1 MQLGRYKITPI
12 ECGYLGLDGGSMF
25 GVVPKTLWEKTN
37 PSDESNRIKLAMRAM
52 LIQGD
57 GKNIIIDCG
66 AGHKLSEKFSDI
78 YALDY
83 SSVSLKSSLEKSGL
97 EPDEITDVV
106 LTHLHFDHT
115 GGATRNNGDGAIVAT
130 FPKATYYVHE
140 LQWETALNPSPRDKA
155 SYLSENYEVLLS
167 NNQLTFLKT
176 EGELF
181 KDIEG
186 IVVNGHTPGQ
196 VLLKITGGDDVML
209 YCADLFPTSSHIP
222 LPYIMAYD
230 LTPLETMKEK
240 ERVLDQA
247 VSENWIMFY
256 EHDPYRVATRAI
268 KDEKGFRA
276 GEEVTI

>member
-66 AGHKLSEKFSDI
+66 AGHKLSEKFSEI

-83 SSVSLKSSLEKSGL
+83 SSASLKSSLEKSGL

-115 GGATRNNGDGAIVAT
+115 GGATRNNGSGAIVAT
-130 FPKATYYVHE
+130 FAEATYYVHE

-167 NNQLTFLKT
+167 NNQLTFIKT

-196 VLLKITGGDDVML
+196 VLLKIIGGDDVLL

-247 VSENWIMFY
+247 VRENWIMFY

>member
-37 PSDESNRIKLAMRAM
+37 PADKSNRIKLAMRAM

-66 AGHKLSEKFSDI
+66 AGHKFGEKFSEI

-83 SSVSLKSSLEKSGL
+83 SSVTLKSSLEKSGL

-115 GGATRNNGDGAIVAT
+115 GGATRNNGSGVVVAT
-130 FPKATYYVHE
+130 FPNATYYVHE
-140 LQWETALNPSPRDKA
+140 VQWETAFNPSPRDKA
-155 SYLSENYEVLLS
+155 SYFSENYEVLLS
-167 NNQLTFLKT
+167 NNQLTFIKT

-181 KDIEG
+181 EDIEG

-230 LTPLETMKEK
+230 LTPLETMEEK

-247 VSENWIMFY
+247 VRENWIMFY
-256 EHDPYRVATRAI
+256 EHDPYHVATRAI